1 MSLPTVS
8 FLHSSFHSPCSLPAM
23 SRSRSRTVSSFI
35 RPIGLVSPL
44 PRFYFSQRFFFPSH
58 PSDPPILPVQNFIF
72 TLSRGCSRAVFLKS
86 LFPAQH
92 SNSLSSL
99 SLSLSLSAALEV
111 HQAAYVS
118 SLPLLMTVLHRAPP
132 LDSAIFW
139 LALKATLF
147 SVVVAVERLS
157 LFPFS
162 ANSPYHQ
169 SNLTFLFSLQ
179 STNFIKISQLY
190 RISFLRSF

>member
-44 PRFYFSQRFFFPSH
+44 PRSYFSQRFFFPSH

-99 SLSLSLSAALEV
+99 SLSLSIGRPGGPPGGVRVFSSPSNDGPSPGPSA
-111 HQAAYVS
+111 
-118 SLPLLMTVLHRAPP
+118 R
-132 LDSAIFW
+132 
-139 LALKATLF
+139 
-147 SVVVAVERLS
+147 
-157 LFPFS
+157 
-162 ANSPYHQ
+162 
-169 SNLTFLFSLQ
+169 
-179 STNFIKISQLY
+179 
-190 RISFLRSF
+190 